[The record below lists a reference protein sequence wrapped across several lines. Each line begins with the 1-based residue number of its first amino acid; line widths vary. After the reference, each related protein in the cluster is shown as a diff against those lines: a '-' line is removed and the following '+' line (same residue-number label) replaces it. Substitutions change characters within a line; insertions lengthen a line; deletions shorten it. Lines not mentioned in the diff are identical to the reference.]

1 MFRTCSLA
9 FLFGTAV
16 LAAGEDAE
24 VTIYTGCCDASAAV
38 AVDEQHFVIA
48 DDEDNVLRVYERA
61 GGAPVMQIDLSSYL
75 GVNKKTEE
83 ADLEGGTMVDDIIY
97 WIGSHGRSASGKNSP
112 MRQRIV
118 ATRVDHE
125 RGGLQIEPV
134 SKPYTKL
141 LEDLFADDRLKQFGL
156 EQAATKAPK
165 SEGALNIEGLT
176 STPDGRLL
184 IGFRNPIPNGKAL
197 IVPLLNPRQLFEGDR
212 AQFGDPVTLD
222 LNGMGIRSIG
232 YHDGR
237 CLIIAGHYASGGNA
251 RVYEWKPGETNA
263 RLFEHINLRGLNPE
277 GMSFVGAD
285 GKREFLVVSDD
296 GTRPVNGQ
304 ECKTLKD
311 SARKRF
317 RGIVLK
323 LPGGG

>member
-1 MFRTCSLA
+1 MLRLHQTCVVA
-9 FLFGTAV
+9 FLLGSALPV
-16 LAAGEDAE
+16 AGEDAD
-24 VTIYTGCCDASAAV
+24 VTTYTGCCDASAAV
-38 AVDEQHFVIA
+38 AVDERHFVIA
-48 DDEDNVLRVYERA
+48 DDEDNILRVYERA
-61 GGAPVMQIDLSSYL
+61 GGAPVMQIDLNSYL
-75 GVNKKTEE
+75 GGTKKTEE
-83 ADLEGGTMVDDIIY
+83 ADLEGGAMVDDIIY
-97 WIGSHGRSASGKNSP
+97 WIGSHGRNAKGKDSP
-112 MRQRIV
+112 MRQRII

-125 RGGLQIEPV
+125 GGLQIEPV

-141 LEDLFADDRLKQFGL
+141 LEDLLADDRLKQFGL

-176 STPDGRLL
+176 STPDGQLL
-184 IGFRNPIPNGKAL
+184 IGFRNPIRDGKAL

-212 AQFGDPVTLD
+212 AQFGDPVALD
-222 LNGMGIRSIG
+222 LNGLGIRSIG

-237 CLIIAGHYASGGNA
+237 CLIIAGHYASGGNS
-251 RVYEWKPGETNA
+251 RVYEWKPGEPNA
-263 RLFEHINLRGLNPE
+263 RLLEHIRLRGLNPE

-296 GTRPVNGQ
+296 GTRTVNGQ

-311 SARKRF
+311 PAQKRF

-323 LPGGG
+323 L